1 MLGAAFKFW
10 IIAPFGFW
18 TSVCTSFYSHR
29 QRENMHLQDYCT
41 DVNEINGKGS
51 RRTKDCWEVGRMFW
65 QVGQFAIHLSNV
77 RQKNM
82 AFSTAADLCHT
93 LLGRCSCLQM
103 RSTHTH
109 THTHKLKAS
118 CCSFS
123 CRPSARSTVLLKWHD
138 FCFSK
143 MQDATYVFSQCF
155 NLLVQ
160 NELVGKLFYIVCKTT
175 RKRCLG

>member
-1 MLGAAFKFW
+1 MGSFGLVEDQSCRCRCRAVPLRSMVKGHGELKTAVCAAK
-10 IIAPFGFW
+10 
-18 TSVCTSFYSHR
+18 
-29 QRENMHLQDYCT
+29 EL
-41 DVNEINGKGS
+41 
-51 RRTKDCWEVGRMFW
+51 GRMFW

-77 RQKNM
+77 RRRASIQKNM
-82 AFSTAADLCHT
+82 EFSTAADLCHT

-109 THTHKLKAS
+109 THRHTHTNSWQVVAVSLAGHLLVLQS
-118 CCSFS
+118 SWSDMISAFQR
-123 CRPSARSTVLLKWHD
+123 CRMPPT
-138 FCFSK
+138 FF
-143 MQDATYVFSQCF
+143 QCF